1 MKSCVSLRPAGF
13 WHIRRCQL
21 LFPASVSGCCN
32 VFKGVSW
39 SVFNAYLDGQFWHC
53 WEVMLLDQVAVKIFF
68 FFFFLRRIRAKS
80 IHLFNSRVKW
90 AKNATQPLL
99 QSNIKR
105 TPLCGSWFRWNG
117 RDFKSCDH
125 LGGANFILPGWG
137 SRQTGVYLPGLVQ
150 HSSEGTSPDKKRGKM
165 SIACEIYI
173 GWNESQRTC
182 ASLSLRSEAFPH
194 SAVLKTI
201 TIRSVGHHTVPR
213 LRRHRALAPLL
224 PSSEYRRAESR
235 TDCGITNGD
244 DLCLISKRERAVAGI
259 NIYSWKHRL
268 RVLVAAP
275 APERHHLR
283 GRKSMVTLPPSGG
296 GGAGGGDG
304 RRCQVAEEPWARWP
318 PGTPAA
324 LSSPSVSQSRCV

>member
-21 LFPASVSGCCN
+21 LFPASVSGCCS

-39 SVFNAYLDGQFWHC
+39 CVFNAYLDGQFSHY
-53 WEVMLLDQVAVKIFF
+53 WEVMLLDQAAVKIF

-105 TPLCGSWFRWNG
+105 TPPCGSWFQWNG

-150 HSSEGTSPDKKRGKM
+150 HSSEGTSPDKKKRKNEYRLWNIYWMKWITEDLCFFISQIWGLSSLCCFKNHHHQVRGAPHGAEAP
-165 SIACEIYI
+165 SSPC
-173 GWNESQRTC
+173 S
-182 ASLSLRSEAFPH
+182 RSPLTLLWIQKGREPD
-194 SAVLKTI
+194 
-201 TIRSVGHHTVPR
+201 R
-213 LRRHRALAPLL
+213 LR
-224 PSSEYRRAESR
+224 
-235 TDCGITNGD
+235 NN
-244 DLCLISKRERAVAGI
+244 K
-259 NIYSWKHRL
+259 W
-268 RVLVAAP
+268 
-275 APERHHLR
+275 
-283 GRKSMVTLPPSGG
+283 GRFVFN
-296 GGAGGGDG
+296 
-304 RRCQVAEEPWARWP
+304 
-318 PGTPAA
+318 
-324 LSSPSVSQSRCV
+324 